1 MTPRERLGL
10 RGRRL
15 AETLPCAEVGLGSVL
30 ILAIP
35 FRRKHPPSS
44 IGLSGNDWVVLDCG
58 YENWFALTANRTIAA
73 ADVTADPTQS
83 ADAEPVAAD
92 VRRRASAPASAPSG
106 RVRSEAPKAPIRQ

>member
-1 MTPRERLGL
+1 M
-10 RGRRL
+10 
-15 AETLPCAEVGLGSVL
+15 L

-35 FRRKHPPSS
+35 FRRKHPPAP

-73 ADVTADPTQS
+73 DDVTADPTQS